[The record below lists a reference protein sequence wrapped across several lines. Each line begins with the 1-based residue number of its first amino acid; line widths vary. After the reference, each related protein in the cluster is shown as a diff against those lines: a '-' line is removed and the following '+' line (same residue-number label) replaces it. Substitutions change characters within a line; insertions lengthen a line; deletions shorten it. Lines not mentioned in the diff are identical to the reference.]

1 MIILKAAILYFFI
14 GGVITPLWAE
24 SDYALPEEREEQQ
37 QITQSSEV
45 SPVDERVDMVVER
58 IKSNWGNG
66 QRKTVGVVI
75 AFHQWPPDS
84 HQANIIEEHL
94 KTAGLEKTETI
105 ESFKAWVF
113 SWPELMLHEKAIE
126 VCKNLPEMAILDFC
140 ESNALP
146 ITNYW

>member
-1 MIILKAAILYFFI
+1 MIILKAAILYVFI
-14 GGVITPLWAE
+14 GGVSTPLWAE
-24 SDYALPEEREEQQ
+24 SDYHLPEETEEQQ
-37 QITQSSEV
+37 QITHTSEV
-45 SPVDERVDMVVER
+45 SPGDERVDMVVER
-58 IKSNWGNG
+58 IKNNWRNG

-94 KTAGLEKTETI
+94 RVAGLGKTETI
-105 ESFKAWVF
+105 EGFKAWVF
-113 SWPELMLHEKAIE
+113 SWPELMPHEKALE
-126 VCKNLPEMAILDFC
+126 VCESLPEMAILDFC